1 MLHFSPADKYPSE
14 ASRIVLSRELGLS
27 EKQLQ
32 IWFTHRRHKDRRDGI
47 EDDKLTFYSKRSKV
61 DIANDEPWS
70 GKKGEI
76 DLNSREDE
84 DDSEDGYPARVLA
97 EERDDEAL
105 ILEHMNG
112 GAVEVHNGGHQEPVK
127 NKPGPKRKPGPKG
140 PRVPRDPSKP
150 PRKPGPKPK
159 INAQAAAERA
169 AILAVESQLCGPLQ
183 EDGPPLGFE
192 FDPLPPGAFQEH
204 LTSEGIVC
212 AFTELEC

>member
-1 MLHFSPADKYPSE
+1 VLHFSPADKYPSE

-32 IWFTHRRHKDRRDGI
+32 IWFTHRRYKDRRDGI
-47 EDDKLTFYSKRSKV
+47 EDDKLTFYAKRSKV

-76 DLNSREDE
+76 DLNSREDD

-183 EDGPPLGFE
+183 EDRPPLGFE

-212 AFTELEC
+212 ALTELEC